1 MTRAAEDL
9 PVPAGAPAPTPG
21 RASSR
26 WLGLLPF
33 IGVILFVVTAV
44 PVLVSRDD
52 DWQRTLLV
60 NAVVYMIGWAGIGA
74 GISHLFFSGAISRSI
89 GFDRSPFELE
99 VGFAGLAFGVTGVLA
114 GSHGTEYWLAIII
127 ASSVYRVGC
136 GLGHVRSI
144 VRSRNY
150 AVNNTAILV
159 IDFLLPAFLVVAYVA
174 WS

>member
-1 MTRAAEDL
+1 MDDTAPHPTR
-9 PVPAGAPAPTPG
+9 
-21 RASSR
+21 RRSSL

-33 IGVILFVVTAV
+33 IGVILFLVTAV
-44 PVLVSRDD
+44 PVLASRDD

-74 GISHLFFSGAISRSI
+74 GISHLFFSDSISRSI
-89 GFDRSPFELE
+89 GFEKSPFEVE

-114 GSHGTEYWLAIII
+114 GSFEKEYWLAIII

-150 AVNNTAILV
+150 AINNTAILI
-159 IDFLLPAFLVVAYVA
+159 IDFVVPAFLVAAYLA